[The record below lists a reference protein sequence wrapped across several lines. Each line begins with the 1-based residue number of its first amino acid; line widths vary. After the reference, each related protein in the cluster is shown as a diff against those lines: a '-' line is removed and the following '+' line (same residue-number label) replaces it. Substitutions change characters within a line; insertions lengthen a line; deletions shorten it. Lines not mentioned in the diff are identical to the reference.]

1 MNAIKR
7 VSKKN
12 ATILIVDDA
21 SSNREILQE
30 ILEGEGYKTLSVVN
44 GHFALIFAENHH
56 PDLILLD
63 IMMPGMD
70 GYEVCRELKK
80 NPRTKDIPVI
90 FISALDNTRDI
101 VKALNSGGV
110 DYITKPYLE
119 EEIISRVAT
128 HLRLIKQKAII
139 DKQKAKLRKLQEVIN
154 EMRKG

>member
-101 VKALNSGGV
+101 VKALNSGGG

>member
-44 GHFALIFAENHH
+44 GHFALFFAENHH

-101 VKALNSGGV
+101 VKALNSGGG

>member
-44 GHFALIFAENHH
+44 GHFALIFAENHR

-80 NPRTKDIPVI
+80 NHRTKDIPVI